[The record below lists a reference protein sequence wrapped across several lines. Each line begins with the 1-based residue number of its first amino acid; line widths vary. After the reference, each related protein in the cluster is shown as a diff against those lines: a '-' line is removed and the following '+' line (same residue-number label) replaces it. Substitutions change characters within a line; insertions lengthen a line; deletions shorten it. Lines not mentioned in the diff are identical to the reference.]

1 MTVGTTAVFASH
13 SPGCR
18 VHFQFV
24 ELGMF
29 MIYEPCMFPGGRHE
43 ACLARDDVLVF
54 RESRNVERS
63 SLEYCNHQ
71 SVKSV
76 STPTR
81 ESGLSGKGY
90 R

>member
-1 MTVGTTAVFASH
+1 MGH
-13 SPGCR
+13 
-18 VHFQFV
+18 
-24 ELGMF
+24 
-29 MIYEPCMFPGGRHE
+29 EPCMFPRGRHE
-43 ACLARDDVLVF
+43 ACLAREDVLVF
-54 RESRNVERS
+54 RKSRNVERS

-76 STPTR
+76 SMSTR